1 MLRKFTDIVSLP
13 TVLNKQTRSSSKHK
27 HISIS
32 DQTVANRKVYP
43 MDLPLFSA
51 SENNKQQDKQDMKT
65 PLVDGLVELI
75 ADVRR
80 AASLL
85 FFENTTCYTKKT

>member
-1 MLRKFTDIVSLP
+1 
-13 TVLNKQTRSSSKHK
+13 
-27 HISIS
+27 
-32 DQTVANRKVYP
+32 

-65 PLVDGLVELI
+65 SLVDGLVELI